1 MAERWGG
8 VVVVGV
14 KVVQVGERV
23 GGGRRGGEGAMVSRS
38 CFAKDGE
45 RLSA

>member
-8 VVVVGV
+8 VGV

-23 GGGRRGGEGAMVSRS
+23 VGGRRGGEGALLSHS

>member
-8 VVVVGV
+8 VGV

-23 GGGRRGGEGAMVSRS
+23 VGEDEEGRGHCYLAAVLLKT
-38 CFAKDGE
+38 AKG
-45 RLSA
+45 SQHKFC